1 MDNNHFTMQGHL
13 VPFESSRDLLAQTTN
28 LESYQHLCVVF
39 HPKLNV
45 YIGGTT
51 LKHKN
56 GTKTKKD

>member
-1 MDNNHFTMQGHL
+1 MQRYL
-13 VPFESSRDLLAQTTN
+13 VAFESSRDLLAQTTN

-45 YIGGTT
+45 YIIGGTI

-56 GTKTKKD
+56 GTNIKKD

>member
-1 MDNNHFTMQGHL
+1 MQGHL

-56 GTKTKKD
+56 GTNTKKD